1 MPAGGSVITRQFL
14 AEQTESRRFHPE
26 TGLTNGEMQFA
37 RKCSVCHTLKPMA
50 AAVQGHIIRHI
61 GRKAGSLKGYP
72 YSDALL
78 YSRIVWNE
86 ETIDA
91 LFREGPDIVTPGT
104 KMPIQRMKR
113 NRIDLT

>member
-1 MPAGGSVITRQFL
+1 
-14 AEQTESRRFHPE
+14 
-26 TGLTNGEMQFA
+26 MQFA
-37 RKCSVCHTLKPMA
+37 RKCSVCHTLEADGRRRAGPTLY
-50 AAVQGHIIRHI
+50 GIF
-61 GRKAGSLKGYP
+61 GRKAGSLEGYP

-104 KMPIQRMKR
+104 KMPVQRMKR
-113 NRIDLT
+113 EQDRLDLINFLKEATAIPATSMNQ